1 MNLGRKVD
9 IHKQEEIND
18 KKADKTELIETQN
31 MLENLNDRV
40 KHLANLQNELA
51 LNLEPVRNSI
61 NQFEENRRKK
71 LLNNV

>member
-1 MNLGRKVD
+1 
-9 IHKQEEIND
+9 
-18 KKADKTELIETQN
+18 

-61 NQFEENRRKK
+61 NQFEEHRRKK